1 MKNNLARMLL
11 ACVLGFCAFAVIMSC
26 IGYPKRQIEESSVI
40 EETTEIVESTTE
52 ETTTTT
58 TTTATETTLTSETA
72 TTKRLMYYD
81 ILSRIDMITML
92 LDQADYQRLI
102 DKPSDEL
109 TTDERVELQYY
120 SCLVFERKQLRE
132 YLSKLKEDNEV
143 SSDG

>member
-11 ACVLGFCAFAVIMSC
+11 AWILGFCAFAVIMSC

-40 EETTEIVESTTE
+40 EETTETQESTTE
-52 ETTTTT
+52 ETTLTTIT
-58 TTTATETTLTSETA
+58 TTETTSTSETV

-81 ILSRIDMITML
+81 ILTRIDMITML

-102 DKPSDEL
+102 DKASEDL
-109 TTDERVELQYY
+109 SSDERVELQYY

-132 YLSKLKEDNEV
+132 YLAKQSEKGD
-143 SSDG
+143 DD

>member
-11 ACVLGFCAFAVIMSC
+11 AWILGFCAFAVIVSC

-40 EETTEIVESTTE
+40 EETTETQESTTE
-52 ETTTTT
+52 ETTLTTIT
-58 TTTATETTLTSETA
+58 TTETTSTSETV

-81 ILSRIDMITML
+81 ILTRIDMITML

-102 DKPSDEL
+102 DKASEDL
-109 TTDERVELQYY
+109 SSDERVELQYY

-132 YLSKLKEDNEV
+132 YLAKQSEKGD
-143 SSDG
+143 DD

>member
-1 MKNNLARMLL
+1 MKNNLARILL
-11 ACVLGFCAFAVIMSC
+11 AKILGFCVVAVIMLC
-26 IGYPKRQIEESSVI
+26 IGYPKRQIDESSVI

-58 TTTATETTLTSETA
+58 TTTATETTSTSETV

-102 DKPSDEL
+102 DKAPEDLSS
-109 TTDERVELQYY
+109 DERVELQYY

-132 YLSKLKEDNEV
+132 YLAKQSEKG
-143 SSDG
+143 DGD

>member
-11 ACVLGFCAFAVIMSC
+11 AWILGFCAFAVIMSC

-40 EETTEIVESTTE
+40 EETTETQESTTE

-58 TTTATETTLTSETA
+58 ATTTETTSTSET
-72 TTKRLMYYD
+72 TTSKRLMSYD
-81 ILSRIDMITML
+81 IRTRIDMITML

-102 DKPSDEL
+102 DKPSDEF
-109 TTDERVELQYY
+109 TAEERVELQYY

-132 YLSKLKEDNEV
+132 YLSKLKEENEV

>member
-11 ACVLGFCAFAVIMSC
+11 AWILGFCAFAVIVSC

-40 EETTEIVESTTE
+40 EETTETQESTTE
-52 ETTTTT
+52 ETTLTTIT
-58 TTTATETTLTSETA
+58 TTETTSTSETV

-81 ILSRIDMITML
+81 ILTRIDMITML

-102 DKPSDEL
+102 DKASEDL
-109 TTDERVELQYY
+109 SSDERVELQYY

-132 YLSKLKEDNEV
+132 YLAKQSEKG
-143 SSDG
+143 DGD